1 MTTTLIKRMASVV
14 VVNTTATKHTF
25 IGQVGGNMNPWE
37 IIQTLETDNSRLFKE
52 SVVEQH
58 ITNNMFLW
66 GLRKALDPLV
76 TFGVKEVPVK
86 KDPTGAGLPFD
97 DFDKLVTALQ
107 NRTLTGHAARDA
119 ILVAMAKATQEEWN
133 DWYRRILIK
142 DLRCGVSVKTVNGV
156 KKNTV
161 PVFGCM
167 LAHDGAKHPKK
178 ITGECFVEYKYDGVR
193 VIAIVQNGSATLYSR
208 NGKILSN
215 FPHIEEALGKPEFEG
230 LVFDGEVMSDDF
242 QTLMKQVHRKEGAQ
256 TEDSYLAVFDMLTL
270 AEFNAGGTDM
280 TAFERRERLINYQ
293 PYFSYRLQLVQ
304 AINLDLD
311 SEDGQLAFKNMNK
324 QALEEGY
331 EGLMIKPVHEGYKCK
346 RSHAWLKIK
355 PFIEVTLKV
364 VSLEEG
370 TGKNEGLLGALV
382 VEGED
387 DGKFFHLNV
396 GSGLTDENREQ
407 IWANQDSVIGQ
418 LVEIRADAATQSQD
432 ADDTWSLRFPRF
444 KTFRGFE
451 LGEKL

>member
-1 MTTTLIKRMASVV
+1 MLPYNIIQQLESNNSSLFKQDVLAQ
-14 VVNTTATKHTF
+14 NIDNQEFINGATKC
-25 IGQVGGNMNPWE
+25 
-37 IIQTLETDNSRLFKE
+37 
-52 SVVEQH
+52 
-58 ITNNMFLW
+58 
-66 GLRKALDPLV
+66 LDPLI
-76 TFGVKEVPVK
+76 TFGVKQVPFSEQ
-86 KDPTGAGLPFD
+86 DGTGITFD
-97 DFDKLVTALQ
+97 EFNDLATDLEFRQ
-107 NRTLTGHAARDA
+107 LTGHAARDA
-119 ILVAMAKATQEEWN
+119 IQALCDKATNEQWN

-142 DLRCGVSVKTVNGV
+142 DLRCGTGAKLFNKVQKDII
-156 KKNTV
+156 
-161 PVFGCM
+161 PLFGCM

-178 ITGECFVEYKYDGVR
+178 ITGECFIEYKYDGVR
-193 VIAIVQNGSATLYSR
+193 VIAIVRNGDATLYSR
-208 NGKILSN
+208 NGKLLEN
-215 FPHIEEALGKPEFEG
+215 FPHINEALSRPEFEG
-230 LVFDGEVMSDDF
+230 LVFDGEVMSEDF

-280 TAFERRERLINYQ
+280 TAFDRRERLISLQ
-293 PYFSYRLQLVQ
+293 PLFNYRLQLVD
-304 AINLDLD
+304 AVLLDLD
-311 SEDGQLAFKNMNK
+311 TDKGQESFKAMNK
-324 QALEEGY
+324 QALAEGY
-331 EGLMIKPVHEGYKCK
+331 EGLMIKPIDQGYKCK

-364 VSLEEG
+364 VALEEG

-382 VEGED
+382 VEGDD

-407 IWANQDSVIGQ
+407 IWADQDNVIGQ

-432 ADDTWSLRFPRF
+432 AEDTWSLRFPRF

>member
-1 MTTTLIKRMASVV
+1 MS
-14 VVNTTATKHTF
+14 
-25 IGQVGGNMNPWE
+25 PWK
-37 IIQTLETDNSRLFKE
+37 IIQKLESDNSRLFKE
-52 SVVEQH
+52 SVVADNIE
-58 ITNNMFLW
+58 NSDFAW
-66 GLRKALDPLV
+66 GLQQALDPLI
-76 TFGVKEVPVK
+76 TFGVKDVPVK
-86 KDPTGAGLPFD
+86 KDPTGEGLD
-97 DFDKLVTALQ
+97 NADFDALTHKLFW
-107 NRTLTGHAARDA
+107 RELTGNAARDA
-119 ILVAMAKATQEEWN
+119 ILVAMAKATQEQWN

-156 KKNTV
+156 APGTV

-178 ITGECFVEYKYDGVR
+178 IKGECIIEYKYDGVR

-208 NGKILSN
+208 NGKVLSN
-215 FPHIEEALGKPEFEG
+215 FPHIEEALSKPEYNDT
-230 LVFDGEVMSDDF
+230 VFDGEVMSDDF

-256 TEDSYLAVFDMLTL
+256 TQDAYLALFDVLSL
-270 AEFNAGGTDM
+270 DEFQEGEGSQDAM
-280 TAFERRERLINYQ
+280 SRKL
-293 PYFSYRLQLVQ
+293 
-304 AINLDLD
+304 
-311 SEDGQLAFKNMNK
+311 
-324 QALEEGY
+324 ALEEYRDKDECIKVVDYWVVNFDKPEGQELFNDLNKTALEKGY
-331 EGLMIKPVHEGYKCK
+331 EGLMIKPTHDIYKCK

-364 VSLEEG
+364 VALEEG
-370 TGKNEGLLGALV
+370 TGKNEGMLGALV

-387 DGKFFHLNV
+387 DGKFFHVNV

-407 IWANQDSVIGQ
+407 IWANQDAVVGQ

-432 ADDTWSLRFPRF
+432 AEDTWSLRFPRF

>member
-1 MTTTLIKRMASVV
+1 
-14 VVNTTATKHTF
+14 
-25 IGQVGGNMNPWE
+25 MNPWN
-37 IIQTLETDNSRLFKE
+37 IIQQLESNNSSLFKQDVLAQNIDNKE
-52 SVVEQH
+52 F
-58 ITNNMFLW
+58 IDGAT
-66 GLRKALDPLV
+66 KCLDPLI
-76 TFGVKEVPVK
+76 TFGVKQVPFSEQ
-86 KDPTGAGLPFD
+86 DGEGITFD
-97 DFDKLVTALQ
+97 EFNDLTTDLEFRL
-107 NRTLTGHAARDA
+107 LTGHAARDA
-119 ILVAMAKATQEEWN
+119 IQALCNKATNEQWN

-142 DLRCGVSVKTVNGV
+142 DLRCGTGAKLFNKVQKDII
-156 KKNTV
+156 
-161 PVFGCM
+161 PLFGCM

-178 ITGECFVEYKYDGVR
+178 ITGECFIEYKYDGVR
-193 VIAIVQNGSATLYSR
+193 VIAIVRNGDATLYSR
-208 NGKILSN
+208 NGKLLEN
-215 FPHIEEALGKPEFEG
+215 FPHINEALSKPEFEG
-230 LVFDGEVMSDDF
+230 LVFDGEVMSEDF

-280 TAFERRERLINYQ
+280 TAFERRERLISQQSN
-293 PYFSYRLQLVQ
+293 FNNRITLVQ

-311 SEDGQLAFKNMNK
+311 SEQGQASFKAMNK

-331 EGLMIKPVHEGYKCK
+331 EGLMIKPIHEGYKCK

-355 PFIEVTLKV
+355 PFIEVTLSV
-364 VSLEEG
+364 VALEEG

-387 DGKFFHLNV
+387 DGKFFRLNV

-407 IWANQDSVIGQ
+407 IWANQDAVIGQ

-432 ADDTWSLRFPRF
+432 AEDTWSLRFPRF

-451 LGEKL
+451 LGEKI

>member
-1 MTTTLIKRMASVV
+1 M
-14 VVNTTATKHTF
+14 
-25 IGQVGGNMNPWE
+25 QPWE
-37 IIQTLETDNSRLFKE
+37 IIQKLESDNSSLFKQDVIDQNIANGE
-52 SVVEQH
+52 FIEGA
-58 ITNNMFLW
+58 TMC
-66 GLRKALDPLV
+66 LDPLV
-76 TFGVKEVPVK
+76 TFGVKQVPTTDTMGPGVGWDLFK
-86 KDPTGAGLPFD
+86 SLA
-97 DFDKLVTALQ
+97 DKLIA
-107 NRTLTGHAARDA
+107 RELTGHAARDA
-119 ILVAMAKATQEEWN
+119 IQTLADHSTIDQWN

-142 DLRCGVSVKTVNGV
+142 DLRCGTGAKLINKVKADTI
-156 KKNTV
+156 
-161 PVFGCM
+161 PLFGCM

-178 ITGECFVEYKYDGVR
+178 ITGECFIEYKYDGVR
-193 VIAIVQNGSATLYSR
+193 VIAIVQNGDATLYSR
-208 NGKILSN
+208 NGKLLEN
-215 FPHIEEALGKPEFEG
+215 FPHINEALSKSEFEG
-230 LVFDGEVMSDDF
+230 LVFDGEVMSEDF

-270 AEFNAGGTDM
+270 EEFNAGGTDM
-280 TAFERRERLINYQ
+280 TAFERRERLISFQ
-293 PYFSYRLQLVQ
+293 PMFDARLQLVQ

-311 SEDGQLAFKNMNK
+311 TETGQASFKAMNK

-331 EGLMIKPVHEGYKCK
+331 EGLMIKPIDQGYKCK

-355 PFIEVTLKV
+355 PFIEVTLSV
-364 VSLEEG
+364 VALEEG

-407 IWANQDSVIGQ
+407 IWANQDAVIGQ

-432 ADDTWSLRFPRF
+432 AEDTWSLRFPRF

>member
-1 MTTTLIKRMASVV
+1 
-14 VVNTTATKHTF
+14 
-25 IGQVGGNMNPWE
+25 MNPWN
-37 IIQTLETDNSRLFKE
+37 IIQQLESNNSSLFKQDVIKANIDNQE
-52 SVVEQH
+52 F
-58 ITNNMFLW
+58 ITGATMC
-66 GLRKALDPLV
+66 LDPLV
-76 TFGVKEVPVK
+76 TFGVKQVPTTDTDGPGVGW
-86 KDPTGAGLPFD
+86 DLFNSLA
-97 DFDKLVTALQ
+97 DKLIA
-107 NRTLTGHAARDA
+107 RDLTGHAARDA
-119 ILVAMAKATQEEWN
+119 IQTLADHSTIEQWN

-142 DLRCGVSVKTVNGV
+142 DLRCGTGAKLINKVQKDTI
-156 KKNTV
+156 
-161 PVFGCM
+161 PLFGCM

-178 ITGECFVEYKYDGVR
+178 IAGKCFIEYKYDGVR
-193 VIAIVQNGSATLYSR
+193 VIAIVQNGDATLYSR
-208 NGKILSN
+208 NGKLLEN
-215 FPHIEEALGKPEFEG
+215 FPHINEALSRSEFEG
-230 LVFDGEVMSDDF
+230 LVFDGEVMSEDF
-242 QTLMKQVHRKEGAQ
+242 QSLMKQVHRKEGAQ

-270 AEFNAGGTDM
+270 EEFNAGATDM
-280 TAFERRERLINYQ
+280 TAFERRERLISYQ
-293 PYFSYRLQLVQ
+293 PLFNYRLQLVD
-304 AINLDLD
+304 AVMLDLD
-311 SEDGQLAFKNMNK
+311 TDDGQASFKAMNK
-324 QALEEGY
+324 QALAEGY
-331 EGLMIKPVHEGYKCK
+331 EGLMIKPIDQGYKCK

-364 VSLEEG
+364 VALEEG

-407 IWANQDSVIGQ
+407 IWADQDNVIGQ

>member
-1 MTTTLIKRMASVV
+1 MT
-14 VVNTTATKHTF
+14 F
-25 IGQVGGNMNPWE
+25 QV
-37 IIQTLETDNSRLFKE
+37 IQKLESDNSSLFKQ
-52 SVVEQH
+52 SVIKE
-58 ITNNMFLW
+58 NLDNEEFLL
-66 GLRKALDPLV
+66 GAKMCLDPLV
-76 TFGVKEVPVK
+76 TFGVKQVPFSET
-86 KDPTGAGLPFD
+86 DGPGLPWKEFEQ
-97 DFDKLVTALQ
+97 LAYELQ
-107 NRTLTGHAARDA
+107 TRQLTGHDARDA
-119 ILVAMAKATQEEWN
+119 IQRDCDMATNEQWN

-142 DLRCGVSVKTVNGV
+142 DLRCGTGAKLINKVQKDTI
-156 KKNTV
+156 
-161 PVFGCM
+161 PLFGCM

-178 ITGECFVEYKYDGVR
+178 IAGECYVEYKYDGVR
-193 VIAIVQNGSATLYSR
+193 VIAIVQNNSATLYSR
-208 NGKILSN
+208 NGKLLSN
-215 FPHIEEALGKPEFEG
+215 FPHIEEALSKPEFNN

-270 AEFNAGGTDM
+270 DEFNAGGTKLD
-280 TAFERRERLINYQ
+280 AKERRIRLTTIRQLFNY
-293 PYFSYRLQLVQ
+293 RIQLVD
-304 AINLDLD
+304 ATLIDMD
-311 SEDGQLAFKNMNK
+311 SDEGQVKFNEMNK
-324 QALEEGY
+324 LALDEGY
-331 EGLMIKPVHEGYKCK
+331 EGLMIKPISEGYKCK

-364 VSLEEG
+364 VDLEEG

-387 DGKFFHLNV
+387 DGKFFKLNV

-407 IWANQDSVIGQ
+407 IWANQDAVIGQ

-432 ADDTWSLRFPRF
+432 AEDTWSLRFPRF

>member
-1 MTTTLIKRMASVV
+1 
-14 VVNTTATKHTF
+14 
-25 IGQVGGNMNPWE
+25 MNPWE
-37 IIQTLETDNSRLFKE
+37 IIQTLESDNSRLFKE
-52 SVVEQH
+52 SVVAEH

-86 KDPTGAGLPFD
+86 KDPTGEGLPFD

-107 NRTLTGHAARDA
+107 KRDLTGHAARDA
-119 ILVAMAKATQEEWN
+119 ILIAMAKATQEEWN

-142 DLRCGVSVKTVNGV
+142 DLRCGVSEKTVNKVAPG
-156 KKNTV
+156 TV
-161 PVFGCM
+161 PIFGCM

-178 ITGECFVEYKYDGVR
+178 IVGECIIEYKYDGVR

-208 NGKILSN
+208 NGKLLNN
-215 FPHIEEALGKPEFEG
+215 FPHIEEALSKPEYNDI
-230 LVFDGEVMSDDF
+230 VFDGEVMSEDF
-242 QTLMKQVHRKEGAQ
+242 QSLMKQVHRKEGAQ
-256 TEDSYLAVFDMLTL
+256 TQDAYLALFDVL
-270 AEFNAGGTDM
+270 
-280 TAFERRERLINYQ
+280 
-293 PYFSYRLQLVQ
+293 SY
-304 AINLDLD
+304 
-311 SEDGQLAFKNMNK
+311 EEFKNGKCELNAYDRKEQLEVLQTSLPECIRVVDYTLIDFDTEQGKAQFQKMNK
-324 QALEEGY
+324 TALDEGY
-331 EGLMIKPVHEGYKCK
+331 EGLMIKPKQAIYECK

-364 VSLEEG
+364 VAVEEG

-407 IWANQDSVIGQ
+407 IWANQDAVIGQ

>member
-1 MTTTLIKRMASVV
+1 
-14 VVNTTATKHTF
+14 
-25 IGQVGGNMNPWE
+25 MNPCN
-37 IIQTLETDNSRLFKE
+37 IIQQLESNNSSLFKQDVIKANIDNQE
-52 SVVEQH
+52 F
-58 ITNNMFLW
+58 ITGATMC
-66 GLRKALDPLV
+66 LDPLV
-76 TFGVKEVPVK
+76 TFGVKQVPTTDTDGPGVGW
-86 KDPTGAGLPFD
+86 DLFNSLA
-97 DFDKLVTALQ
+97 DKLIA
-107 NRTLTGHAARDA
+107 RDLTGHAARDA
-119 ILVAMAKATQEEWN
+119 IQTIADHSTIEQWN

-142 DLRCGVSVKTVNGV
+142 DLRCGTGAKLFNKVQKDTI
-156 KKNTV
+156 
-161 PVFGCM
+161 PLFGCM

-178 ITGECFVEYKYDGVR
+178 IAGECFIEYKYDGVR
-193 VIAIVQNGSATLYSR
+193 VIAIVQNGDATLYSR
-208 NGKILSN
+208 NGKLLEN
-215 FPHIEEALGKPEFEG
+215 FPHINEALSRSEFEG
-230 LVFDGEVMSDDF
+230 LVFDGEVMSEDF

-256 TEDSYLAVFDMLTL
+256 TEDSYLAVFDMLTID
-270 AEFNAGGTDM
+270 EFNAGYTPM
-280 TAFERRERLINYQ
+280 TAFERRERLISYQ
-293 PYFSYRLQLVQ
+293 PLFSYRLQLVD
-304 AINLDLD
+304 AVMLDLD
-311 SEDGQLAFKNMNK
+311 TDDGQASFKAMNK
-324 QALEEGY
+324 QALAEGY
-331 EGLMIKPVHEGYKCK
+331 EGLMIKPIDQGYKCK

-364 VSLEEG
+364 VALEEG

-407 IWANQDSVIGQ
+407 IWADQDNVIGQ

>member
-1 MTTTLIKRMASVV
+1 MR
-14 VVNTTATKHTF
+14 
-25 IGQVGGNMNPWE
+25 PWE
-37 IIQTLETDNSRLFKE
+37 IIQKLESDNSRLFKE
-52 SVVEQH
+52 EVVADNIDSTEF
-58 ITNNMFLW
+58 TW
-66 GLRKALDPLV
+66 GLQQALDPLI
-76 TFGVKEVPVK
+76 TFGVKDVPVK
-86 KDPTGAGLPFD
+86 KDPTGEGLDTPEFD
-97 DFDKLVTALQ
+97 ALTHKLFW
-107 NRTLTGHAARDA
+107 RELTGHAARDA
-119 ILVAMAKATQEEWN
+119 ILVAMAKATQEQWN

-142 DLRCGVSVKTVNGV
+142 DLRCGVSEKTVNKV
-156 KKNTV
+156 KKGTV

-178 ITGECFVEYKYDGVR
+178 IAGECYVEYKYDGVR

-208 NGKILSN
+208 NGKLLSN
-215 FPHIEEALGKPEFEG
+215 FPHIEESLSKPEFNG

-242 QTLMKQVHRKEGAQ
+242 QSLMKQVHRKEGAQ
-256 TEDSYLAVFDMLTL
+256 TQDAYLALFDMLTL
-270 AEFNAGGTDM
+270 EEFNAGGTDLD
-280 TAFERRERLINYQ
+280 AKERRTRLTTIRPLFDDNIK
-293 PYFSYRLQLVQ
+293 LVDVTLVNFDTPEGQ
-304 AINLDLD
+304 AEFNKLNKTALD
-311 SEDGQLAFKNMNK
+311 
-324 QALEEGY
+324 EGY
-331 EGLMIKPVHEGYKCK
+331 EGLMIKPIAEGYKCK

-364 VSLEEG
+364 VDLEEG

-387 DGKFFHLNV
+387 DGKFFRLNV

-407 IWANQDSVIGQ
+407 IWANQDAVIGQ

-432 ADDTWSLRFPRF
+432 SDDVWSLRFPRF